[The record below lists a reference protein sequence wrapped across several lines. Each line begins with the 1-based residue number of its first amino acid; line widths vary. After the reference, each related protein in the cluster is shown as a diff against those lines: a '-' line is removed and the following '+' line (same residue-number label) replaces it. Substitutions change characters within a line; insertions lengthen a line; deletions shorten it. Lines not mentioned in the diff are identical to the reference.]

1 MQERYKN
8 YLIRATAETIP
19 DSFQWK
25 ATAEILWLEDGTNWR
40 KHLLSSELSRH
51 ETERLAEIEG
61 LLLARQWIDSRE
73 L

>member
-1 MQERYKN
+1 MEERYKN
-8 YLIRATAETIP
+8 CLIRATGVMIP
-19 DSFQWK
+19 DSFQWR
-25 ATAEILWLEDGTNWR
+25 ATAEISWIETGKEWR
-40 KHLLSSELSRH
+40 RHLLSCDIGRH